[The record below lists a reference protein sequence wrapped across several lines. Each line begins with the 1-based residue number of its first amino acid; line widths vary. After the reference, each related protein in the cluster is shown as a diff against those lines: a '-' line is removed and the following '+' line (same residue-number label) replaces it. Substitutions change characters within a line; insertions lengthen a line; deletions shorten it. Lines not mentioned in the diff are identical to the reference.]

1 MERREK
7 SFKNIELLDCTLRD
21 GGHLTNS
28 YFGKEVIADVINKLL
43 ESRIDIIEAGFL
55 KDCEFDEDVACYNNI
70 EEAMRVLPPKTGDVR
85 YSLMAQEDLYDLSKL
100 EDYNGAVDIIRVSF
114 HDFDLDEGL
123 EFARKIVEKGYQCY
137 INPINVLG
145 YTDEQ
150 LIEIIRRVNVIQ
162 PEGFTIVDT
171 FGALKK
177 EDLLRIYY
185 LIDHNL
191 SERVKISLH
200 LHENQSMSFS
210 LAQTFIEIRSAK
222 RNICIDGSLYG
233 MGRVPGNLCIEL
245 IMNYMN
251 QVLGEN
257 YNIEP
262 VYDAI
267 DEYIMDIKRKIP
279 WGYSSAYALSAQH
292 NLHRTYAEY
301 LLEKG
306 KLRTKQINQILSM
319 IDGEHKTI
327 FDKSY
332 IENLYKAYQEHGIED
347 MSAIQSLQEQIAGKH
362 ILLLAPGKS
371 IEQNAQQVIAAMKAA
386 DICLSADFIWE
397 KMNCDYLF
405 CSNIK
410 RWDVYGK
417 RIGGS
422 KKIITSNLID
432 TEHPYDF
439 VINYADYAY
448 SYNQLFDNCGVML
461 LKLVEK
467 LGAKELTL
475 AGYDG
480 FTSSHNFA
488 VTGMEREYTASMEEE
503 NHITAKVIAD
513 MRERIAIQF
522 VTPSI
527 YEKGTGYGL

>member
-1 MERREK
+1 MK
-7 SFKNIELLDCTLRD
+7 KIELLDCTLRD

-28 YFGKEVIADVINKLL
+28 YFGKDVIVDVINKLM
-43 ESRIDIIEAGFL
+43 ESRIDIIEVGFL
-55 KDCEFDEDVACYNNI
+55 KDCEFNEDVACYNNI
-70 EEAMRVLPPKTGDVR
+70 EEAMRVLPPKKDGVR
-85 YSLMAQEDLYDLSKL
+85 YSLMAQEDLYDISKL
-100 EDYNGAVDIIRVSF
+100 EDFNGDIDIIRVSF
-114 HDFDLDEGL
+114 HDFDLKEGL
-123 EFARKIVEKGYQCY
+123 EFARNVVRKGYHCY

-150 LIEIIRRVNVIQ
+150 LIAIIQCVNEIQ
-162 PEGFTIVDT
+162 PEGFSIVDT
-171 FGALKK
+171 FGALRK

-191 SERVKISLH
+191 SEQVKISLH

-245 IMNYMN
+245 IMDYMN

-267 DEYIMDIKRKIP
+267 DDYIMEIKKRIS
-279 WGYSSAYALSAQH
+279 WGYSTAYALSAQH
-292 NLHRTYAEY
+292 KLHRTYAEY

-319 IDGEHKTI
+319 IEPEHRTK
-327 FDKSY
+327 FDKDY
-332 IENLYKAYQEHGIED
+332 IETLYKNYQENRID
-347 MSAIQSLQEQIAGKH
+347 DTSAIQNLQQRISGRH
-362 ILLLAPGKS
+362 VLLLAPGKN
-371 IEQNAQQVIAAMKAA
+371 IESDSQQVIEMMKKA
-386 DICLSADFIWE
+386 DVCLSAGFIWD
-397 KMNCDYLF
+397 KRDCDYIF

-417 RIGGS
+417 KADKY

-432 TEHPYDF
+432 TELSYDY

-448 SYNQLFDNCGVML
+448 SSSQLFDNCGVML

-467 LGAKELTL
+467 LGAKDIYL

-480 FTSSHNFA
+480 FSENQNFA
-488 VTGMEREYTASMEEE
+488 VFGMEREYTASMENE
-503 NHITAKVIAD
+503 NHMIAKIISELK
-513 MRERIAIQF
+513 ERVPIHF
-522 VTPSI
+522 VTSSI
-527 YEKGTGYGL
+527 YEMHD